1 MTTQI
6 PPVPSGYVRQRRPSD
21 SFADSLG
28 PLRPLAVAVVRGLHR
43 LAGLAK
49 RLSHAAAQRRQR
61 AIMVGE
67 LASLSDHTLRDIGID
82 RSAIRSAVLDIEKG
96 VDPRAR

>member
-6 PPVPSGYVRQRRPSD
+6 PPVPSGYVRRRSTAEA
-21 SFADSLG
+21 FAQSLG
-28 PLRPLAVAVVRGLHR
+28 PFRHLVPALAKAFAAVARV
-43 LAGLAK
+43 AS
-49 RLSHAAAQRRQR
+49 RLSWNMERRRER
-61 AIMVGE
+61 ARMVGE

-82 RSAIRSAVLDIEKG
+82 RSGIRSAVLDIEKG